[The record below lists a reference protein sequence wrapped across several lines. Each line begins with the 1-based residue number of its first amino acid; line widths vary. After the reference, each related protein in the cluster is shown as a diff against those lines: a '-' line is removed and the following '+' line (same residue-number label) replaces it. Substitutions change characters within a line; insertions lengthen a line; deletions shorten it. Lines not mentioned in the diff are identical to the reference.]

1 MNAVPV
7 LLAHDRLG
15 ETPVWHG
22 GRLFWIDIPAGLV
35 HALSPPEGEVQ
46 TWDVGAD
53 VGFCLPAEGNA
64 WVAGLGDTLARV
76 HLHDDGRVS
85 TDALDRPE
93 PDRPG
98 NRFNDGCVDAQGR
111 LWCGTM
117 NRDEMYSIGAL
128 YCYDGR
134 NRHTAL
140 EGFRCPNGP
149 ALLPDGETLVFAATD
164 GTPERPRGLYTAAI
178 TPDGRLG
185 APVTFA
191 VWGSRAGR
199 PDGMTVDAEG
209 RVYVG
214 VFGGAHVLVFDAS
227 GEEVDR
233 IDVPTDN
240 PTRPCFG
247 GPDLRTLYVPTD
259 AAALSDAARAAQP
272 EAGSLFAVAGAG
284 PGLPGYMF
292 RF

>member
-1 MNAVPV
+1 MDAVP
-7 LLAHDRLG
+7 LLHGHDQLG

-22 GRLFWIDIPAGLV
+22 GRLFWIDIVAGRV
-35 HALSPPEGEVQ
+35 HALSPSEGEVQ
-46 TWDVGAD
+46 TWDVGAH
-53 VGFCLPAEGNA
+53 VGFCLPAEGGA

-85 TDALDRPE
+85 TEALDRPE

-98 NRFNDGCVDAQGR
+98 NRFNDACVDARGR

-117 NRDEMYSIGAL
+117 NSDETSPTGAL

-134 NRHTAL
+134 DRRTAL
-140 EGFRCPNGP
+140 EGFICPNGP
-149 ALLPDGETLVFAATD
+149 ALLPDSETLVFSASD
-164 GTPERPRGLYTAAI
+164 GTPERPRGLYTAPI

-185 APVTFA
+185 APSPFV

-199 PDGMTVDAEG
+199 PDGMTADARG

-214 VFGGAHVLVFDAS
+214 VFGGAHVLVFDAA
-227 GEEVDR
+227 GDEVDR
-233 IDVPTDN
+233 IDFPTDN

-247 GPDLRTLYVPTD
+247 GSDLATLYVPTG
-259 AAALSDAARAAQP
+259 AAALSDAEREVQP
-272 EAGSLFAVAGAG
+272 EAGSLFAIAGVG
-284 PGLPGYMF
+284 RGLPSHAF